1 MSKQIDIFEAIQQ
14 SEADEAIHRAGDAQ
28 ERKVDGWHD
37 QAIELLK
44 QYSHTVED
52 FLTEDFRVWAE
63 EKGLPEPE
71 EPRAYGSLIRR
82 AKTMNLIE
90 PTGQFRRTVISKSH
104 GRPMMVWKPSMNT
117 SLTSYEM
124 TKKAKE

>member
-71 EPRAYGSLIRR
+71 EPRAYGSLIR
-82 AKTMNLIE
+82 
-90 PTGQFRRTVISKSH
+90 SH